1 MTKWIDVNDRM
12 PEVEERVLICVEYP
26 SWRDNTIIYHDVTCR
41 FYEDGKMWR
50 EDSKVNWDYEY
61 CSEYDEE
68 KDDYLVPEG
77 WVEECIEARGDE
89 DWNCAPIEDKVVAW
103 MPLPKYNAKEV

>member
-1 MTKWIDVNDRM
+1 MSKWIDVNDRL

-26 SWRDNTIIYHDVTCR
+26 GYLGDKIYHDVTCG

-50 EDSKVNWDYEY
+50 EDSKVCWGSEY

-77 WVEECIEARGDE
+77 WVEECVEMHGEDE
-89 DWNCAPIEDKVVAW
+89 WNCVPIISKVVAW
-103 MPLPKYNAKEV
+103 MPLPKYGDEEV